1 MSLGPAPR
9 GKERPLGRPHDM
21 RLCSARLLIA
31 ASSTL
36 AAIGCVPSP
45 VSSSAPV
52 DTVVSIGV
60 IAAGGLVP
68 QTSGPVTLKFIG
80 SSAGPRE
87 VLAHH
92 FSTPPALDGDAA
104 EWAGWPATE
113 VALVPAGQAVGLTA
127 PGWYCRWRT
136 HHSQVLDPTT
146 GSPFCPTPCA
156 PDVPPATAA
165 EGSAGC
171 SAPLPPFDH
180 GVATVRVRAAFDDR
194 NLYLLLQWNA
204 PVKHDVHQPWSWD
217 GAAWRPDRSRAE
229 DAAYVSFAIGDGVPS
244 HATRGC
250 ATACHVA
257 SAPTLVI
264 PPTPTPTPWP
274 PPGYLA
280 SFSCRTSATGERL
293 DTWAWRAASTA
304 PYGMADD
311 LRIETTGP
319 AGDRC
324 YAADGLTCSRACTAK
339 DGVGQFVYP
348 CSRGTSVANLTGG
361 LPGQPYAKATGTGG
375 AGDDALNPPYLF
387 RQLVDPE
394 PGWDPRYL
402 AYPPPP
408 PVGTPP
414 VALAAPTGAGPF
426 TLPAFVLHRPSPHRD
441 DVRAGARWASGVWT
455 LELARRRI
463 TNDPDDGQLR
473 ARKGGRGG
481 GGGGGGGAY
490 STISSNIFVPRCATT
505 ACHSGGP
512 PPPSGVPLSLDAAFG
527 WSQLVSV
534 PSVQAPLNLVEPGHP
549 EKSYLVNKLR
559 GTQSSV
565 GGLADR
571 MPPPTAGDPLTEE
584 EILSIE
590 AWISSG
596 APND

>member
-1 MSLGPAPR
+1 MTFRSVP
-9 GKERPLGRPHDM
+9 PLISVA
-21 RLCSARLLIA
+21 LALA
-31 ASSTL
+31 AS
-36 AAIGCVPSP
+36 GCVQGP
-45 VSSSAPV
+45 VSGSAPV

-68 QTSGPVTLKFIG
+68 QSSGPVKLKFIG
-80 SSAGPRE
+80 SSAGPGE
-87 VLAHH
+87 ALAHR
-92 FSTPPALDGDAA
+92 FATPPTLDGDAG

-113 VALVPAGQAVGLTA
+113 VALAPAGQAVGLT
-127 PGWYCRWRT
+127 PSGWYCRWRT
-136 HHSQVLDPTT
+136 HHSQVIDPTT
-146 GSPFCPTPCA
+146 GTPYCPTPCA
-156 PDVPPATAA
+156 PDAPPATAA

-180 GVATVRVRAAFDDR
+180 GVATVKVRAAFDDR
-194 NLYLLLQWNA
+194 ELYLLLQWNA

-217 GAAWRPDRSRAE
+217 GVAWHSDRGRTE
-229 DAAYVSFAIGDGVPS
+229 DAAYLSFAIGDSVPS

-264 PPTPTPTPWP
+264 PPTPAPTPWP

-293 DTWAWRAASTA
+293 DAWAWRAASTA
-304 PYGMADD
+304 PYGLADD
-311 LRIETTGP
+311 LHIDTTGP

-324 YAADGLTCSRACTAK
+324 HAADGLTCSRACTAK

-361 LPGQPYAKATGTGG
+361 LPGLPFAMATGTGV
-375 AGDDALNPPYLF
+375 GDYALNPPYLF

-408 PVGTPP
+408 PVGTLP
-414 VALAAPTGAGPF
+414 VPLTSPTGAGPF
-426 TLPAFVLHRPSPHRD
+426 ALPGFVLHRPSPHRD
-441 DVRAGARWASGVWT
+441 DVRAGARWTNGTWT
-455 LELARRRI
+455 LELARRRM
-463 TNDPDDGQLR
+463 TNDPDDAQFR
-473 ARKGGRGG
+473 SRRGG
-481 GGGGGGGAY
+481 GIGGLGGSGAY
-490 STISSNIFVPRCATT
+490 STVSSSIFVPRCATT

-512 PPPSGVPLSLDAAFG
+512 PPSSGVPVSLDPGAG

-534 PSVQAPLNLVEPGHP
+534 PSVQAPRHLVEPGHP
-549 EKSYLVNKLR
+549 ENSYLVNKLR
-559 GTQSSV
+559 GTQTSV
-565 GGLADR
+565 GGYGDR
-571 MPPPTAGDPLTEE
+571 MPPPAAGEPLTEE

-590 AWISSG
+590 TWIGSG

>member
-1 MSLGPAPR
+1 
-9 GKERPLGRPHDM
+9 M
-21 RLCSARLLIA
+21 RLCSARLLIT
-31 ASSTL
+31 ASTSL
-36 AAIGCVPSP
+36 AAIGCVQSP
-45 VSSSAPV
+45 VSGSAPV

-60 IAAGGLVP
+60 IAGGGLVP
-68 QTSGPVTLKFIG
+68 QSSGPVKLKFIG
-80 SSAGPRE
+80 SSARPGE
-87 VLAHH
+87 VLAHR
-92 FSTPPALDGDAA
+92 FETPPTLDGDAS
-104 EWAGWPATE
+104 EWADWPATE
-113 VALVPAGQAVGLTA
+113 VALAPPGQAVGLSA
-127 PGWYCRWRT
+127 SAWYCRWRT
-136 HHSQVLDPTT
+136 HHSLVIDPTT
-146 GSPFCPTPCA
+146 GSPICPTPCA
-156 PDVPPATAA
+156 PNAMPATAA
-165 EGSAGC
+165 EGSADC

-180 GVATVRVRAAFDDR
+180 GVATVKVWAAFDDQD
-194 NLYLLLQWNA
+194 LYLLLQWSA

-217 GAAWRPDRSRAE
+217 GVAWRSDRSRTE
-229 DAAYVSFAIGDGVPS
+229 DAAYLSFAIGDSVPS

-257 SAPTLVI
+257 SAPALVI
-264 PPTPTPTPWP
+264 PPTPAPSPWP
-274 PPGYLA
+274 PSSYLA
-280 SFSCRTSATGERL
+280 NFSCRTGAAGERL
-293 DTWAWRAASTA
+293 DAWAWRAASTA

-324 YAADGLTCSRACTAK
+324 YAVDGLTCSRACTAK
-339 DGVGQFVYP
+339 DGAGQSIYP
-348 CSRGTSVANLTGG
+348 CSRGTSVANVTGS
-361 LPGQPYAKATGTGG
+361 LPGQPFAKATGTGG
-375 AGDDALNPPYLF
+375 GDYTLNPPYLF

-414 VALAAPTGAGPF
+414 VALASPTGVGSF
-426 TLPAFVLHRPSPHRD
+426 SLPGFVLQRPSPHRD
-441 DVRAGARWASGVWT
+441 DVRAGARWANGVWT
-455 LELARRRI
+455 LELARLRM
-463 TNDPDDGQLR
+463 TKDPDDAQFQS
-473 ARKGGRGG
+473 RKSGPMGG
-481 GGGGGGGAY
+481 GHGSGAY

-512 PPPSGVPLSLDAAFG
+512 PPPSGVPVSLDSGVG

-534 PSVQAPLNLVEPGHP
+534 PSVQAPLDLIEPGHP

-571 MPPPTAGDPLTEE
+571 MPPPTAGEPLTEE